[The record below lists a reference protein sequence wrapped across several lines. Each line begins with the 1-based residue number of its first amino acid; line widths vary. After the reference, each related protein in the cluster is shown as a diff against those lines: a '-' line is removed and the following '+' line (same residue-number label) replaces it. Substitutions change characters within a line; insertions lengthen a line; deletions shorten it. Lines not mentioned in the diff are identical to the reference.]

1 MNRTAK
7 FFGAAIGIFVC
18 YFYYGILQEAITKGK
33 YEHKVTNADGTVEV
47 TQEKFVY
54 SLSLVFIQCVVN
66 YAYAL
71 ILLQTVQRE
80 KPTDAVVENRLYGV
94 CALTYIL
101 AMVSSNMALQWVSYP
116 TQVIG
121 KSCKPIPVM
130 LLGVLLAN
138 RRYALRKYLFVLLIV
153 IGIGLFMY
161 KPKLSS
167 TSNPNVF
174 STGELLLVMSLAMDG
189 LTGAIQERMRVNN
202 QKPNSAVMMKMMNLF
217 SIGYTLVALVL
228 SSEIYS
234 FIVFVLNH
242 PEVVW
247 KITTFCI
254 ASSLGQFFIFVMV
267 TDFGPL
273 PCSIVTTTRKFFT
286 VLASVILFGNVL
298 TNTQWTGAVL
308 VFLGLGLDSLYGGK

>member
-7 FFGAAIGIFVC
+7 FFGTAIGIFVC
-18 YFYYGILQEAITKGK
+18 FFYYGILQEAITKGK
-33 YEHKVTNADGTVEV
+33 YEQKVTNADGTVEI
-47 TQEKFVY
+47 TNEKFVY
-54 SLSLVFIQCVVN
+54 SLSLVSIQCIVN
-66 YAYAL
+66 YAYAQ
-71 ILLQTVQRE
+71 ILLQTIQRE
-80 KPTDAVVENRLYGV
+80 KPTDAVVETRLYGV
-94 CALTYIL
+94 CALTYLL

-153 IGIGLFMY
+153 VGIGLFMY
-161 KPKLSS
+161 KPKQSS
-167 TSNPNVF
+167 SNPNVF

-189 LTGAIQERMRVNN
+189 LTGAIQERMRANN

-234 FIVFVLNH
+234 FIGFVINH

-247 KITTFCI
+247 KIFSFTV
-254 ASSLGQFFIFVMV
+254 ASALGQFFIFVMV
-267 TDFGPL
+267 SDFGPL

-298 TNTQWTGAVL
+298 STTQWTGAFL
-308 VFLGLGLDSLYGGK
+308 VFVGLGLDSLYGGK